1 MKQFWIR
8 QLRTLFFQTGNQAW
22 LGQARGQRETGRP
35 QTRDPSSDRTA
46 SDQTSQTRLDSIGL
60 GIRAQAGQPKP
71 QTGHSSL
78 NRTASDQTSK
88 LRPDSLL
95 QDIPIQIGSR
105 QIQSERPGLGLNFL
119 TQPSELRLN
128 SLSSDIPTQSDQH
141 RTDQTCH
148 SRLDH
153 LQQDTKAFQTGEPQ
167 TRYPNSVQKVSR
179 LTSQLQPGSRAGH
192 GSPEQ
197 TLCL

>member
-1 MKQFWIR
+1 M
-8 QLRTLFFQTGNQAW
+8 
-22 LGQARGQRETGRP
+22 
-35 QTRDPSSDRTA
+35 
-46 SDQTSQTRLDSIGL
+46 

-105 QIQSERPGLGLNFL
+105 QLQSERPGLGLNFL

-128 SLSSDIPTQSDQH
+128 SLSSDSPAQSDQH
-141 RTDQTCH
+141 RTDQKCD

-153 LQQDTKAFQTGEPQ
+153 LEQDISPDWTGTAPDQTSKFRLDISVSGPALFQTRRHRPNHLKPDSLRPDIQ
-167 TRYPNSVQKVSR
+167 T
-179 LTSQLQPGSRAGH
+179 QPRRFH
-192 GSPEQ
+192 
-197 TLCL
+197 T